1 MKRTLL
7 LIPLLASLLLVTGCS
22 GKKKGFELRNGIH
35 FGDSIE
41 TVKKKEKLKAEEPET
56 DDDEPGVETLRTED
70 GTIAN
75 IENSSVTYKFKD
87 GKLYQM
93 IYNLGDYHTEGNSSE
108 EVEEIRDYVTEQY
121 TLIDKTLTE
130 KYGDPIP
137 LEKGT
142 ALKFHSD
149 IYEDESSYEW
159 LRDFGLDAHLVGMDE
174 RLYECEDG
182 SHVVIDNK
190 AGYVGNSK
198 GCISI
203 LCLGYIQVPGDEW
216 DAIMDDN
223 AQKQKNINDDL

>member
-1 MKRTLL
+1 MKKSLIILILITLL
-7 LIPLLASLLLVTGCS
+7 ISGCS
-22 GKKKGFELRNGIH
+22 SKKKGFELRNGIM

-41 TVKKKEKLKAEEPET
+41 TVRKKEKLEVKEPET
-56 DDDEPGVETLRTED
+56 DEDEVGVETLRTED

-75 IENSSVTYKFKD
+75 IENSSVSYKFKD

-93 IYNLGDYHTEGNSSE
+93 IYNLGDYHTESDSYE
-108 EVEEIRDYVTEQY
+108 EVQQIKDYVTEQY
-121 TLIDKTLTE
+121 NTIDKTLTE

-149 IYEDESSYEW
+149 IYEDESSFEW
-159 LRDFGLDAHLVGMDE
+159 LRELGLDAELVGIDE

-190 AGYVGNSK
+190 AAYLGNPKGY
-198 GCISI
+198 IAI
-203 LCLGYIQVPGDEW
+203 LCIGYIQVPGDEW
-216 DAIMDDN
+216 DAIMDN
-223 AQKQKNINDDL
+223 EAQKQKNINDDL